1 MRKLAR
7 WEREESGRQKG
18 SANRDKSRRKVA
30 AAYNEVARARRDY
43 HHEQAVALVCENQVI
58 HVEDLDIVGMVKNRR
73 LARAISEAGWSQ
85 FVRIIAEKADRY
97 GRTVQTVSRWLASS
111 NNAARESPPFMAG
124 STSNAQGA
132 RRAPGSRL
140 DSTP

>member
-97 GRTVQTVSRWLASS
+97 GRTVPDGVAVAGVEQQRRTGIPAIHGGEHVKCPGR
-111 NNAARESPPFMAG
+111 AAGTR
-124 STSNAQGA
+124 
-132 RRAPGSRL
+132 
-140 DSTP
+140 